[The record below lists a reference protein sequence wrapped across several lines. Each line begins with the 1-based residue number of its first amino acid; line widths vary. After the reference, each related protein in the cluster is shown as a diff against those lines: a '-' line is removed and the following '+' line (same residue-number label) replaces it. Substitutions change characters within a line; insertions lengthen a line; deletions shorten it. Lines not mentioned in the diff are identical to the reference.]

1 MTRAAAL
8 DPGVGSRY
16 RVDRP
21 TLGVIMRDLRI
32 PGGDPGP
39 GDRIPLFDLP
49 TTQGDR
55 FSNATIAARGRPL
68 VLVFGSL
75 TCPITESAGAGL
87 VALHRRYGDAVDFV
101 VVNVREAH
109 PGATVRQPQ
118 RADEKLRNAC
128 ALADHHGFGFPV
140 AVDDLDGSVHRA
152 FGTRPS
158 SAYVIDAAGTI
169 LFRAH
174 WSNSLAALEEAV
186 RDVHAGG
193 APRRATAGQTVR
205 ALARMSGHADVALR
219 TAGRGAL
226 RDFWLV
232 APPVAL
238 FLTLSRA
245 FPMLPRERRTAP
257 TWGLLAAITLL
268 AVSLTVLVV

>member
-1 MTRAAAL
+1 MTRAPAL
-8 DPGVGSRY
+8 DPGVGPRY

-21 TLGVIMRDLRI
+21 TLGIVMRDLRI
-32 PGGDPGP
+32 PASDPGP
-39 GDRIPLFDLP
+39 GDTIPRFDLP
-49 TTQGDR
+49 TTDGGR
-55 FSNATIAARGRPL
+55 FSNATIAARDRPL

-87 VALHRRYGDAVDFV
+87 VDLHRRYGDAVDFV

-109 PGATVRQPQ
+109 PGASVRQPQ
-118 RADEKLRNAC
+118 GAEEKLHNAR
-128 ALADHHGFGFPV
+128 ALRHHHGFEFPV
-140 AVDDLDGSVHRA
+140 AVDDFDGSVHRA

-158 SAYVIDAAGTI
+158 SAYVVDATGAI

-174 WSNSLAALEEAV
+174 WSNSLAALEDAV
-186 RDVHAGG
+186 RAVHSGE
-193 APRRATAGQTVR
+193 APKRVTAGQTVR
-205 ALARMSGHADVALR
+205 ALARMAGHADVALR

-245 FPMLPRERRTAP
+245 FPMLPRKRRTGP
-257 TWGLLAAITLL
+257 TAVLLIALALL
-268 AVSLTVLVV
+268 PLLLVAMLG